1 MKILLYRSDFIPDIY
16 FPAVVIYLQIQAP
29 AYLCPMNELLLALQV
44 AFQKPLPGW
53 EAQQK
58 MLNYLRPQAHEA
70 MRTDPEARKG
80 AVLVLLYPKGNE
92 LHTVLT
98 LRHPYNGTH
107 GAQVSFPGG
116 KPEPEDVDL
125 WHTALREAH
134 EEIGFV
140 HEALQPIGMLTE
152 VYIPPS
158 RFLVSPFLAFVPY
171 APTFAADP
179 KEVARIIE
187 TPISAL
193 LNEALIGEKKMHVQ
207 VVNATVNVKYYDIDG
222 ETVWGATA
230 MMLSELAE
238 IFRKEGLSGTL
249 RLEN

>member
-1 MKILLYRSDFIPDIY
+1 MAAIIYR
-16 FPAVVIYLQIQAP
+16 QTQA
-29 AYLCPMNELLLALQV
+29 ATYLCPMDELLLSLQA

-70 MRTDPEARKG
+70 MCIDPGARKG

-98 LRHPYNGTH
+98 LRQPYTGAH
-107 GAQVSFPGG
+107 GGQVSFPGG
-116 KPEPEDVDL
+116 KPEASDADL

-134 EEIGFV
+134 EEIGFA
-140 HEALQPIGMLTE
+140 HNDLMPIGMLTE

-171 APTFAADP
+171 APVFIAEP

-187 TPISAL
+187 TPISCL
-193 LNEALIGEKKMHVQ
+193 LDESLIGEKSIHVQ
-207 VVNATVNVKYYDIDG
+207 VVNATLSVKYFDIDG

-238 IFRKEGLSGTL
+238 IFRKEGLPVVL
-249 RLEN
+249 YNK